1 MVDTQIREI
10 EVKDYI
16 KDFRDEPRIVGFCKQ
31 CRNYGRLWTCP
42 PFQFDSEELLRKWK
56 YALIVACRFELPESG
71 DALAEMRKVRAQL
84 ESRLL
89 EMEKE
94 HGGLAFG
101 FSGECLHC
109 ADCTRRQRLSC
120 RHPKLVRPAL
130 EAYGFDIIATVS
142 RLFGFELEWAPKGKM
157 PQHITLVGAL
167 FHNSDAGKI
176 FF

>member
-1 MVDTQIREI
+1 MFHTQIREL

-16 KDFRDEPRIVGFCKQ
+16 NDFRDEPRIVGFCKQ

-56 YALIVACRFELPESG
+56 FALIVACRFEVPDSG
-71 DALAEMRKVRAQL
+71 DALSELRKVRARL

-89 EMEKE
+89 EIEKE

-109 ADCTRRQRLSC
+109 AECTRPFGQPC
-120 RHPKLVRPAL
+120 RHPELVRPAL
-130 EAYGFDIIATVS
+130 EAYGFDICSTIS
-142 RLFGFELEWAPKGKM
+142 KLFGFELEWAPKGKL
-157 PQHITLVGAL
+157 PRHITLVGAL
-167 FHNSDAGKI
+167 FHNSHPESI
-176 FF
+176 NF